1 MSGRCARLALHL
13 GSQAIGLS
21 LSRRQAG
28 GRTLTDSLMAPDDSR
43 DGQRLLCAVDQLLT
57 STQTSLEALEVI
69 AFAAGPG
76 GFSRVRVACAVAQ
89 GLALAAGCPVA
100 PINSLLA
107 QSQAC
112 NASFGRQAIG
122 KRRVVTL
129 VDARMNEVYGASYLF
144 AGLADG
150 EPLFTIQTE
159 PFLAEVGE
167 ATARLSEPDH
177 AAPETVISGD
187 AWHRYGI
194 SLPRAESM
202 VVYDPSVDEIA
213 AACLILGADQHWEPP
228 AQAGPLY
235 GREKVALNTA
245 EQAALRARNA
255 RRAGQ
260 P

>member
-28 GRTLTDSLMAPDDSR
+28 GRTLTDAMMAPDDSR
-43 DGQRLLCAVDQLLT
+43 DGQRLLGAIDRLMT
-57 STQTSLEALEVI
+57 STQTPIEALEVI

-100 PINSLLA
+100 PVNSLLA
-107 QSQAC
+107 QAQAC
-112 NASFGRQAIG
+112 ATSFNRLAKV

-129 VDARMNEVYGASYLF
+129 VDARMNEAYGASYLF
-144 AGLADG
+144 AGEAD
-150 EPLFTIQTE
+150 EKAAITIQTE
-159 PFLAEVGE
+159 PFLAEAGE
-167 ATARLSEPDH
+167 AVARLSD
-177 AAPETVISGD
+177 ADDQSLETIISGD
-187 AWHRYGI
+187 AWHRYGV
-194 SLPRAESM
+194 SLTGGESM
-202 VVYDPSVDEIA
+202 IAYEPTADEIA
-213 AACLILGADQHWEPP
+213 TACLELSAQQVWASP

-245 EQAALRARNA
+245 EQAALRERNA
-255 RRAGQ
+255 RSARQ